1 MTDTVAPEEIRDRVE
16 ALYKAHTDTE
26 SSRGAQRWFARVA
39 GVDSS
44 TVYRWVS
51 GRMEPSPPVLALMR
65 ALEREAGL
73 RDGGPAA

>member
-1 MTDTVAPEEIRDRVE
+1 MTETVASGEIRDRIE
-16 ALYKAHTDTE
+16 ALYQAHTDAD
-26 SSRGAQRWFARVA
+26 SARGAQRWFARVA

-51 GRMEPSPPVLALMR
+51 GRMEPSPPVLALLR

-73 RDGGPAA
+73 RDGGPAS